1 MQYEGRNLSNGV
13 KSNAKL
19 NFYGVTQPKLLH
31 GSSLVIQSYFEAK
44 GCLCFKVFR
53 LPASIGIISAQ
64 LMVGALQPNFFLTP
78 TLSIDPGLRL
88 SPDVASL

>member
-19 NFYGVTQPKLLH
+19 NLYGVTQPNILH

-53 LPASIGIISAQ
+53 LPASIS
-64 LMVGALQPNFFLTP
+64 PFLNV
-78 TLSIDPGLRL
+78 SCF
-88 SPDVASL
+88 SLNSGNVSFVVY